1 MRENA
6 GQLRE
11 LLVTDPVR
19 FLIEAVCFA
28 HDSHEHQKLM
38 LRQTCM
44 HYSLKDLIGDARKPI
59 IEICHARLL
68 MCHVRHR
75 KIDYFSSV
83 CHNYSCELI
92 QLIPPESRW

>member
-19 FLIEAVCFA
+19 FLVEAVCFA

-38 LRQTCM
+38 LRQTRT
-44 HYSLKDLIGDARKPI
+44 HDSFKELIGDARKPI
-59 IEICHARLL
+59 VEICHAQLL
-68 MCHVRHR
+68 
-75 KIDYFSSV
+75 
-83 CHNYSCELI
+83 
-92 QLIPPESRW
+92 